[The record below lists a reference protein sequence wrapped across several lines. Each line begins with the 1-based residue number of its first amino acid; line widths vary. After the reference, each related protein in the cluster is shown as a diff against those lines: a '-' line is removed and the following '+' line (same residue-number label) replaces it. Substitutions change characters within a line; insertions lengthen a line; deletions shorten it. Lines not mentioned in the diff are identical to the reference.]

1 MSLFVNV
8 LLCLSCTVFLRLH
21 RSNIMKSDYLFLPQ
35 EKGYKFKWDRIHWM
49 GMAFKIN
56 LWFSSLFK
64 LSYLNFQLWLIIFVT
79 FGSIVFLGVYNLT
92 MNDGD

>member
-1 MSLFVNV
+1 MFILHKYS
-8 LLCLSCTVFLRLH
+8 FLRLH
-21 RSNIMKSDYLFLPQ
+21 RSNIMKSDSLFLPQ
-35 EKGYKFKWDRIHWM
+35 EKGYKFIWDRINWM